1 MNVIFV
7 KTIRLMKPLPPRP
20 LLSLSQDMDHIDYDP
35 DAKPKKKKDAPTV
48 RPVFIS
54 SIHCPFPLSLQ
65 VHSLASFLRFC
76 SHSIFAFSRHLIIS
90 SHSQGDDMD
99 LGSDG
104 DYGFLDDDDDEG
116 GGDGDDYG
124 FGLPSF

>member
-1 MNVIFV
+1 
-7 KTIRLMKPLPPRP
+7 
-20 LLSLSQDMDHIDYDP
+20 
-35 DAKPKKKKDAPTV
+35 
-48 RPVFIS
+48 
-54 SIHCPFPLSLQ
+54 
-65 VHSLASFLRFC
+65 
-76 SHSIFAFSRHLIIS
+76 
-90 SHSQGDDMD
+90 MD